1 MKLLDAEEIMAL
13 DLVAGDVDKL
23 FAYLQYLQNG
33 KGVGAQA
40 LTVAVSANPP

>member
-1 MKLLDAEEIMAL
+1 MELSDAEEIMAL
-13 DLVAGDVDKL
+13 ELVVGDVDNL

-33 KGVGAQA
+33 KGMGAQA